1 MSATLRSQTSHFF
14 RRLFDGVQ
22 GAPSKNSK
30 RGIKRGGDDSA
41 TADASEGGAPALEDQ
56 ESKPRKRKVET
67 KDGPAVGGAKD
78 GQAVP
83 SPQKRSKVKHDKTA
97 GAEAAKTK
105 AKKLKKKPS
114 V

>member
-1 MSATLRSQTSHFF
+1 MRDLRSPTSPCL

-22 GAPSKNSK
+22 GGPSKNSK
-30 RGIKRGGDDSA
+30 KGVKRGGDDSA

-56 ESKPRKRKVET
+56 ESRPRKRKVET
-67 KDGPAVGGAKD
+67 KDGPAVGSARD
-78 GQAVP
+78 GQADP
-83 SPQKRSKVKHDKTA
+83 SPPKRSKVKHGKTT
-97 GAEAAKTK
+97 GADAAKTK